1 MEDLT
6 FLVSWGDNK
15 ETAWSGTNYSLY
27 KALNNYYKVKDINL
41 SNLSRNRWVNAL
53 LRRLLRMDGA
63 SMEYYR
69 RHRLGNQLRNIQG
82 NVFQF
87 SEVLSE
93 SDTRRTFLYVDVT
106 VSYVNYMRTNLPD
119 TFAVSAF
126 QNTNA
131 EIFSKRGKEQDEY
144 ILSCSGLLLWDIGLR
159 NGSFNK
165 DFLPIRFMPSVEESM
180 LIRV

>member
-6 FLVSWGDNK
+6 FLVSWGANK

-53 LRRLLRMDGA
+53 LRRLLRMDGP
-63 SMEYYR
+63 SLEYYR
-69 RHRLGNQLRNIQG
+69 RHRLGKKLESING

-93 SDTRRTFLYVDVT
+93 
-106 VSYVNYMRTNLPD
+106 
-119 TFAVSAF
+119 
-126 QNTNA
+126 
-131 EIFSKRGKEQDEY
+131 G
-144 ILSCSGLLLWDIGLR
+144 
-159 NGSFNK
+159 
-165 DFLPIRFMPSVEESM
+165 
-180 LIRV
+180 